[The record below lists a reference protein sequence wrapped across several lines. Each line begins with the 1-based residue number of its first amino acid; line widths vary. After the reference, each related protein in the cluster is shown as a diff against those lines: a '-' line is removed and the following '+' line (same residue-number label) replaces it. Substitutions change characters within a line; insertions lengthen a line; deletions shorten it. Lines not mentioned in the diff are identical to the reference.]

1 MELNSDYLVTTQE
14 QLRAVIAPPAEMLRL
29 KVFAELIEDAQEF
42 LNEAPLLLLCTQ
54 DASGAMDVS
63 PKGDAPGFVEIADS
77 RTLIIPDR
85 PGNKLAF
92 GFENLIQNPSL
103 SLIFL
108 RPGIKETLRV
118 NGTGQITRDP
128 EILERFSVKG
138 KPAQLC
144 TVVSIDECF
153 FHCGKALIRSKLW
166 QPDSWA
172 VERRIS
178 FGKQFA
184 QMMPKDSAS
193 ASGAGADPA
202 AEIDKAVADDYENN
216 LY

>member
-1 MELNSDYLVTTQE
+1 
-14 QLRAVIAPPAEMLRL
+14 MLRDY
-29 KVFAELIEDAQEF
+29 VR
-42 LNEAPLLLLCTQ
+42 APLLLLCTQ
-54 DASGAMDVS
+54 DATGAMDVS
-63 PKGDAPGFVEIADS
+63 PKGDAPGFVEVADS

-92 GFENLIQNPSL
+92 GFENLLESPSV

-108 RPGIKETLRV
+108 RPGIKETLRI

-128 EILERFSVKG
+128 KILERFSVKG

-144 TVVSIDECF
+144 TVVSVDECF

-166 QPDSWA
+166 QPESWSA
-172 VERRIS
+172 ERRIS

-184 QMMPKDSAS
+184 QVMKSDTADSA
-193 ASGAGADPA
+193 ADSSEVTETA
-202 AEIDKAVADDYENN
+202 RAIDQSVADDYENN

>member
-1 MELNSDYLVTTQE
+1 MELDSNYLVTSKK
-14 QLRAVIAPPAEMLRL
+14 QLREVISAPPEMLQL
-29 KVFAELIEDAQEF
+29 KVFDELIDDAREF
-42 LNEAPLLLLCTQ
+42 LEEAPLLFLCTR

-63 PKGDAPGFVEIADS
+63 PKGDAPGFVEVADS

-92 GFENLIQNPSL
+92 GFENLLESPSL
-103 SLIFL
+103 SLIFI
-108 RPGIKETLRV
+108 RPGIRETLRI

-128 EILERFSVKG
+128 KILERFSVNSR
-138 KPAQLC
+138 PAQLC

-172 VERRIS
+172 AERRIS

-184 QMMPKDSAS
+184 QVMKTDGGSAADAGNS
-193 ASGAGADPA
+193 AAQ
-202 AEIDKAVADDYENN
+202 EIDKAVADDYENN

>member
-1 MELNSDYLVTTQE
+1 MDLDNNYLVSSKA
-14 QLRAVIAPPAEMLRL
+14 QLREVIAEPPDMLRL
-29 KVFAELIEDAQEF
+29 KVFSELIDDAREF
-42 LNEAPLLLLCTQ
+42 LSESPLVLLCTQ

-63 PKGDAPGFVEIADS
+63 PKGDAPGFVEVADDK
-77 RTLIIPDR
+77 TLIIPDR

-92 GFENLIQNPSL
+92 GFENLLECPSI

-118 NGTGQITRDP
+118 NGTGRITRDP
-128 EILERFSVKG
+128 KILERFSVKG

-172 VERRIS
+172 TERRIS

-184 QMMPKDSAS
+184 QMMAGDKSAE
-193 ASGAGADPA
+193 ADPA
-202 AEIDKAVADDYENN
+202 AAKEIDKAVADDYENN

>member
-1 MELNSDYLVTTQE
+1 MDLDDKYLVTSQE
-14 QLRAVIAPPAEMLRL
+14 QLRDVIPPPPDMLRL
-29 KVFAELIEDAQEF
+29 KVFDELVDDAREF
-42 LNEAPLLLLCTQ
+42 LREAPLLFLCTQ
-54 DASGAMDVS
+54 DATGAMDVS
-63 PKGDAPGFVEIADS
+63 PKGDAPGFVEITDN

-85 PGNKLAF
+85 PGNKLAY
-92 GFENLIQNPSL
+92 GFENLLQNASL

-108 RPGIKETLRV
+108 RPNVKESLRV

-128 EILERFSVKG
+128 KILERFSVKG

-144 TVVSIDECF
+144 TVVSVDECF

-166 QPDSWA
+166 QPDHWA
-172 VERRIS
+172 AERRVS

-184 QMMPKDSAS
+184 QIMAQGKGAEAESA
-193 ASGAGADPA
+193 A
-202 AEIDKAVADDYENN
+202 AQEIDKAVADDYENN